1 MSFNLG
7 DYVRFVNE
15 RQEGIV
21 TKIIDSQLVGVTIE
35 KDFEVPVLNSEL
47 VLVNRGEKKL
57 TDDLTEP
64 AMLIVE
70 APKPVISKS
79 RGIYLAFTADKALN
93 YLQEKHI
100 LNTTEYHLFIQFYTE
115 KKHVFTG
122 EWAGVIAPGQSVKLA
137 SSSLRELEE
146 WPVFYFQV
154 VYLHKGEFEPI
165 PSRLHS
171 IKLKPKQFS
180 LAKKQAPL
188 LSEPAYLFSLD
199 EEFPELDAKALR
211 EAFFTSEAK
220 TPVMPRPLDIVD
232 LHFEQLPTYEKN
244 ISNQEMLKLQM
255 NHFQKSL
262 DAAIS
267 NGMEKIVFI
276 HGVGNGVL
284 RHEIHKK
291 ISNNSYIRTFKD
303 AGKDRFGYGATE
315 VYLK

>member
-7 DYVRFVNE
+7 DYVRFLNE

-64 AMLIVE
+64 SMLIVE
-70 APKPVISKS
+70 AQKPVISKS

-100 LNTTEYHLFIQFYTE
+100 LNTTDYHLFIQFYTE
-115 KKHVFTG
+115 KKQVFTG
-122 EWAGVIAPGQSVKLA
+122 EWAGVIAPKHSAKLA

-146 WPVFYFQV
+146 WPVFHFQV
-154 VYLHKGEFEPI
+154 VYLHKGEFEPVS
-165 PSRLHS
+165 SRLHTL
-171 IKLKPKQFS
+171 KLKPKQFS
-180 LAKKQAPL
+180 LTKKLAPL

-220 TPVMPRPLDIVD
+220 THVMPRPLDIID
-232 LHFEQLPTYEKN
+232 LHFEQLATYDKS

-255 NHFQKSL
+255 DHFQQSL

-291 ISNNSYIRTFKD
+291 ISNNPYIRTFKD